1 MTAVA
6 LGFLV
11 SAISGQLGPKH
22 SLSVGVAVLPSNPSG
37 SRRTSAVMVGPW
49 QMVLPRDGWQMV
61 GSDWETYGWQFVG
74 SDSVWETYGWQMV
87 GSDSV

>member
-1 MTAVA
+1 
-6 LGFLV
+6 
-11 SAISGQLGPKH
+11 
-22 SLSVGVAVLPSNPSG
+22 
-37 SRRTSAVMVGPW
+37 MVGPW